1 MGYMRDLEL
10 ELREMLG
17 DLSEEKLNPVVK
29 FVKQKVYESYKNG
42 REDNGKK
49 RKKKTAS

>member
-10 ELREMLG
+10 ELREML
-17 DLSEEKLNPVVK
+17 DELPEEKLNPVVK

-42 REDNGKK
+42 REDSDNRRKK
-49 RKKKTAS
+49 RATS